1 MKESNWN
8 PANRGRKYCSQDI
21 MWVFKTGLTGRENE
35 QDKVDIPADE
45 THTGPNRFVSVKLY
59 SD

>member
-1 MKESNWN
+1 
-8 PANRGRKYCSQDI
+8 